1 MNNVYLIYGS
11 NYGLLKK
18 EIDNLSLGASEIVRY
33 DLSETKIDD
42 LLDDASCISLFGDKK
57 VLIGD
62 NFTLLTTSNCNIN
75 HDIDYL
81 EKYIEHNHDNI
92 VILTV
97 VCEKLDERKKIVK
110 YLKKNA
116 KVIHKEEIDEKSLYK
131 FVITE
136 FKNKGYSIDFKTAN
150 YFTDYV
156 GNNVD
161 IILSEIDKMCLYKD
175 NEKMITMDDIN
186 CISSKTYN
194 DNIFDLCDGIM
205 KKDFKKIYDC
215 YSDLKKLNEEEIK
228 IISMISN
235 QFILTYQVKIL
246 SLNSYSSSEIKDILK
261 VHPYRIKLALE
272 YNYNIKEIKNI
283 INKLHKLDYN
293 IKSGT
298 ENKSIGLESFLLHI

>member
-11 NYGLLKK
+11 NYGLIKK
-18 EIDNLSLGASEIVRY
+18 EIDNLCLGASDVVRY

-62 NFTLLTTSNCNIN
+62 NFDLLTSSNCTIN
-75 HDIDYL
+75 HNIDYL
-81 EKYIEHNHDNI
+81 EKYIEDNHDNI
-92 VILTV
+92 VVLTV
-97 VCEKLDERKKIVK
+97 TSEKLDERKKIVK

-116 KVIHKEEIDEKSLYK
+116 KVIHKEEIDEKNLYK
-131 FVITE
+131 FIITE

-150 YFTDYV
+150 YFVDYV

-175 NEKMITMDDIN
+175 NNKIITIDDIN
-186 CISSKTYN
+186 SISSKTYN

-215 YSDLKKLNEEEIK
+215 YNDLKKLNEEEIK

-235 QFILTYQVKIL
+235 QFILTYQVKTL
-246 SLNSYSSSEIKDILK
+246 SLNGYSSSEIKDLLN

-272 YNYNIKEIKNI
+272 YNYNINEIKNI

-298 ENKSIGLESFLLHI
+298 ENKSIGLEKFLLHI